1 MSKKEKI
8 DLKNKIDAIVFG
20 MELISDRIDKEKGF
34 VSHLRET
41 DDTALKISFMYIDKL
56 NEHLN
61 VLEDIRAEYQKRLS
75 Q

>member
-8 DLKNKIDAIVFG
+8 DLKNKIDAVMFA
-20 MELISDRIDKEKGF
+20 MTVVSDRMDEQDELDNILMITDEDALKVSAMYKEKC
-34 VSHLRET
+34 
-41 DDTALKISFMYIDKL
+41 